1 MYGSGAAAACVSV
14 TLSEGVRL
22 CFSRNLCVTF
32 SQGCNKVLWGVIGA
46 AVVITLITIPAV
58 YFSSKLQPPGLCMRF
73 SPVCDHEQ
81 KDN

>member
-1 MYGSGAAAACVSV
+1 MEAGLQPPVCLLRFQKEFVSG
-14 TLSEGVRL
+14 
-22 CFSRNLCVTF
+22 FSRNLCVTF